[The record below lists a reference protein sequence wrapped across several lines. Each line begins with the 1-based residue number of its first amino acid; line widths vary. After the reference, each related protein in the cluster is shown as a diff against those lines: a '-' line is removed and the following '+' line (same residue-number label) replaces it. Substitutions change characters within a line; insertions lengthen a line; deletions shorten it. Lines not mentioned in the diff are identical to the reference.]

1 MANAQQQRATLD
13 ESA

>member
-1 MANAQQQRATLD
+1 MANAQQQRATLH